1 MRGRVREGGTLLNLM
16 PGFVPGIFIVER
28 VAGLWAALAL
38 VRGEEV

>member
-1 MRGRVREGGTLLNLM
+1 MRGRVREGETLLNLM

-28 VAGLWAALAL
+28 IAGPRIMLAL